1 MAPSHHRHVQSSS
14 VLRVSQEHWRV
25 VQDSTNDIMAAS
37 SVIRQ
42 SKTILAWSCEAGGDE
57 QSGLWTRTATT
68 ESVSLCERM
77 KSSARLLNLKRQLS
91 RQCFFLFVRVN
102 GTVFPAA
109 V

>member
-1 MAPSHHRHVQSSS
+1 M
-14 VLRVSQEHWRV
+14 

-42 SKTILAWSCEAGGDE
+42 SKTILAWSCEAGGNE

-91 RQCFFLFVRVN
+91 RSVLLPFCKSERNSFSGGRITALDRGQRIAKRIHL
-102 GTVFPAA
+102 
-109 V
+109 

>member
-1 MAPSHHRHVQSSS
+1 M
-14 VLRVSQEHWRV
+14 

-42 SKTILAWSCEAGGDE
+42 SKTILAWSCEAGGNE

-91 RQCFFLFVRVN
+91 RSVLLPFCKSEWNSFTGGGITTLDSGRRI
-102 GTVFPAA
+102 AKRIHL
-109 V
+109 